1 MMKYSW
7 RIGRIFGI
15 DIKIDS
21 SWIVIF
27 VLFSW
32 MLAGS
37 YFPSSH
43 PHWSF
48 ALKWAMGFL
57 TSLFVFASVLVHELT
72 HSLVAIK
79 QGEEVRSITLFILGG
94 VAQISEEPNE
104 PLKEFSMAIVGPLS
118 SFFLGVIFLLISLLL
133 PAGAEPF
140 RASASYLAMV
150 NFTLGAFNL
159 LPGFPMD
166 GGRVFRSIVWKV
178 TGDLKKATRIA
189 SLAGDG
195 IAYLMILVGVLQF
208 LNIPQLLGFPQF
220 LGGSVGG
227 LWLVLIG
234 WFLHSAATRGYSQ
247 VMIKSA
253 LEGLKAR
260 DLMNTDFETVPAGLP
275 VQTLVDDYILKK
287 KERVFLVTVGQ
298 DLKGIVCLE
307 DVKALARGE
316 WPSSPVSDIMTP
328 KDKLQSV
335 SLDADG
341 NQILATLAS
350 RDLHQVPVMDGDR
363 VAGVICRSDI
373 LKILQVRS
381 DLGI

>member
-1 MMKYSW
+1 
-7 RIGRIFGI
+7 
-15 DIKIDS
+15 
-21 SWIVIF
+21 
-27 VLFSW
+27 
-32 MLAGS
+32 
-37 YFPSSH
+37 
-43 PHWSF
+43 
-48 ALKWAMGFL
+48 
-57 TSLFVFASVLVHELT
+57 
-72 HSLVAIK
+72 
-79 QGEEVRSITLFILGG
+79 
-94 VAQISEEPNE
+94 
-104 PLKEFSMAIVGPLS
+104 
-118 SFFLGVIFLLISLLL
+118 
-133 PAGAEPF
+133 
-140 RASASYLAMV
+140 
-150 NFTLGAFNL
+150 
-159 LPGFPMD
+159 MD

>member
-1 MMKYSW
+1 MKYSW
-7 RIGRIFGI
+7 RVGRIFGI

-21 SWIVIF
+21 SWLVIF

-32 MLAGS
+32 SLAGS
-37 YFPSSH
+37 YFPGSH
-43 PHWSF
+43 PGWSF
-48 ALKWAMGFL
+48 ALRWAMGIV
-57 TSLFVFASVLVHELT
+57 TSLLVFASVLVHELT

-79 QGEEVRSITLFILGG
+79 QGETVKSITLFILGG
-94 VAQISEEPNE
+94 VAQISEEPKE
-104 PLKEFSMAIVGPLS
+104 PLQEFSMAVVGPLS
-118 SFFLGVIFLLISLLL
+118 SFFLGVVFLLLSLLL

-140 RASASYLAMV
+140 RASASYLAIV

-166 GGRVFRSIVWKV
+166 GGRVFRSIVWKI

-195 IAYLMILVGVLQF
+195 IAYFLIFIGIVQF
-208 LNIPQLLGFPQF
+208 LR
-220 LGGSVGG
+220 GSFGG
-227 LWLVLIG
+227 LWMVLIG
-234 WFLHSAATRGYSQ
+234 WFLHNAATRGYSQ

-275 VQTLVDDYILKK
+275 VQALVDDYILKK
-287 KERVFLVTVGQ
+287 KERVFLVTVGG

-307 DVKALARGE
+307 DVKALAREE
-316 WPSSPVSDIMTP
+316 WPRSPISDIMTP

-341 NQILATLAS
+341 NEILSTLTT
-350 RDLHQVPVMDGDR
+350 RDIHQVPVMDGDR
-363 VAGVICRSDI
+363 VAGIICRSDI
-373 LKILQVRS
+373 LRVLKLKTE
-381 DLGI
+381 LGV